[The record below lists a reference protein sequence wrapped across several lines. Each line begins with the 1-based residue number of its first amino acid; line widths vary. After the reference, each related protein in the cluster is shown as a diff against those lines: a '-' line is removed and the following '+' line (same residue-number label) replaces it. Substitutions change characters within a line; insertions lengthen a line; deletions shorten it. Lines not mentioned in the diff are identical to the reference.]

1 MKTFF
6 NLVQEVQKPGLC
18 HRCGGCVAFC
28 TAVNYGALELDDDGK
43 PRYKDMDKCIE
54 CGLCYLICPEI
65 DELDGETKKRISW
78 SEPIGR
84 IMETSVARAVD
95 PDIRKMATDGGVVT
109 GLLLHLFDS
118 GHIDGAIVTRQIGRF
133 QREPILATTRE
144 EIIESAG
151 FFTDTSHGISEF
163 GDEYMAHRAIEQFSP
178 LMRKGLRRVAL
189 VGTPC
194 QIHTFRRMETI
205 GVMPSDS
212 ITITLGL
219 FCSGNFIFGEEQ
231 RKKLADIGNFNWDDV
246 SRINIKEQ
254 FMVYL
259 KNGEVKGIDMENL
272 DFMKR
277 YACRFCDDYSSQYAD
292 ISFGGIGAPDG
303 WTTVIA
309 RSPKG
314 RAVFADARSTTLQEF
329 SHKDDPE
336 YASNALIRVMQASA
350 AKRRAARANRR
361 ELNPSVIV
369 KD

>member
-28 TAVNYGALELDDDGK
+28 TAVNYGALELDEDGK
-43 PRYKDMDKCIE
+43 PRYSDMDKCIE

-65 DELDGETKKRISW
+65 DELDGETKKRTGW
-78 SEPIGR
+78 SAPIGR
-84 IMETSVARAVD
+84 VMETSVARAVD
-95 PDIRKMATDGGVVT
+95 SEIRKMATDGGVVT
-109 GLLLHLFDS
+109 ALLLHLFDT
-118 GHIDGAIVTRQIGRF
+118 GHIDGAIVTRQTGRF
-133 QREPILATTRE
+133 QREPILASTRD

-151 FFTDTSHGISEF
+151 FFSDTSHGMPGFS
-163 GDEYMAHRAIEQFSP
+163 DEYMAHRAIEQFSP

-212 ITITLGL
+212 ISMTLGL

-231 RKKLADIGNFNWDDV
+231 RKKLAGIGNFKWDDV
-246 SRINIKEQ
+246 EKINIKDK
-254 FMVYL
+254 FLVSL
-259 KNGEVKGIDMENL
+259 KDGDTRAIDMENL

-303 WTTVIA
+303 WTTVIT
-309 RSPKG
+309 RTPKG
-314 RAVFADARSTTLQEF
+314 RAVFADARSAVIQEF
-329 SHKDDPE
+329 SYKDDPE
-336 YASNALIRVMQASA
+336 YASSALTRVMQAAS

-361 ELNPSVIV
+361 DMNPSVII
-369 KD
+369 KE

>member
-43 PRYKDMDKCIE
+43 PRYGDMDKCIE

-65 DELDGETKKRISW
+65 DELDAETKKRINW

-84 IMETSVARAVD
+84 VMETSVARSVD
-95 PDIRKMATDGGVVT
+95 PGIREMATDGGVVT
-109 GLLLHLFDS
+109 GLLLHMFDT
-118 GHIDGAIVTRQIGRF
+118 GRIDGAIVTRQTGRF
-133 QREPILATTRE
+133 QREPILASTRE
-144 EIIESAG
+144 GIIESAG
-151 FFTDTSHGISEF
+151 FFSDTSHGMSEF
-163 GDEYMAHRAIEQFSP
+163 SDEYMAHRAIEQFSP

-212 ITITLGL
+212 IRITLGL
-219 FCSGNFIFGEEQ
+219 FCSGNLIFGEEQ
-231 RKKLADIGNFNWDDV
+231 RKKLAKSGNFNWDDV
-246 SRINIKEQ
+246 NRINIKDK
-254 FMVYL
+254 FLVSL
-259 KNGEVKGIDMENL
+259 KNGETINIDMGNL

-292 ISFGGIGAPDG
+292 ISFGGIGAPKG
-303 WTTVIA
+303 WTTVIT
-309 RSPKG
+309 RTPMG
-314 RAVFADARSTTLQEF
+314 RAVFADARSTVLQEF

-336 YASNALIRVMQASA
+336 YASSALTRVMQAAA
-350 AKRRAARANRR
+350 AKRRMARTNRR
-361 ELNPSVIV
+361 ELNPSITI

>member
-28 TAVNYGALELDDDGK
+28 TAVNYGALELDEDGK
-43 PRYKDMDKCIE
+43 PRYKDIDKCIE

-65 DELDGETKKRISW
+65 DELDAETKKRISW

-84 IMETSVARAVD
+84 VIETSVARAVD
-95 PDIRKMATDGGVVT
+95 PEIRKMATDGGVVT
-109 GLLLHLFDS
+109 ALLLHLFDT
-118 GHIDGAIVTRQIGRF
+118 GHIDGAIVTRQTGRF
-133 QREPILATTRE
+133 QREPILASTRK

-151 FFTDTSHGISEF
+151 FFSDTSHGMSGF

-212 ITITLGL
+212 ISITLGL

-231 RKKLADIGNFNWDDV
+231 RKKLAENENFNWDDV
-246 SRINIKEQ
+246 ERINIKDK
-254 FMVYL
+254 FLISL
-259 KNGEVKGIDMENL
+259 KNGETIGIEMEKL

-292 ISFGGIGAPDG
+292 ISFGGIGALDG

-309 RSPKG
+309 RTPKG
-314 RAVFADARSTTLQEF
+314 RTAFADARSTALQEF
-329 SHKDDPE
+329 CHKDDPE
-336 YASNALIRVMQASA
+336 YASNALISVMQAAS
-350 AKRRAARANRR
+350 AKRRAARLNRR
-361 ELNPSVIV
+361 ELNPSVIIR
-369 KD
+369 D